1 MKLSLTNAHRIRK
14 SLEAKSSSKVL
25 ASDIKNSVE
34 FSVFDDNFYI
44 LVPER
49 IAKGK
54 TEYLTAVDKAV
65 NVIAILNR
73 LRQAISAKNKELN
86 LSDLLDSQSAV
97 EKNIAFYSELSK
109 SFDKVDSET
118 VVLGKLKNLKAK
130 NEATTREYGV
140 TTELSAV
147 VVDEDIQKVIKDKL
161 IEYKREQRKIS
172 DKITGLNALNHIE
185 ISDEDFDV
193 IEKLGIV

>member
-14 SLEAKSSSKVL
+14 SLEVKSSSKVL
-25 ASDIKNSVE
+25 ASEIKNSVE
-34 FSVFDDNFYI
+34 FSVFDDNFYT
-44 LVPER
+44 LVPDR
-49 IAKGK
+49 IAEGK
-54 TEYLTAVDKAV
+54 AEYLTAVNKAV

-73 LRQAISAKNKELN
+73 LRKAISTKNKELN
-86 LSDLLDSQSAV
+86 ISDLLDSQSAV
-97 EKNIAFYSELSK
+97 EKNIAFYVELSK
-109 SFDKVDSET
+109 SFDKVESET

-147 VVDEDIQKVIKDKL
+147 IVDEDIQKVIKDRL